1 VLSLYEYSFWFSWYF
16 EDVERTSQD
25 GNSQSPAGIVQKKWG
40 EALSAGFQVVPNI
53 LIRDQNRLG
62 LDALDVVI
70 LLNLTAHWW
79 EQDNKPF
86 ISPALIGK
94 RMNVTTRTVERHLR
108 KLEDRQFIGRD
119 PRGPKSGDGPYIRRY
134 DLMPLAGVLKEA
146 SQNALTERMRRANE
160 KGSSILNRKGQAVSE
175 TAAPK
180 V

>member
-1 VLSLYEYSFWFSWYF
+1 MIFSLWYF
-16 EDVERTSQD
+16 ESMDRSSLD
-25 GNSQSPAGIVQKKWG
+25 GNGQSSSGIVQRKWG

-70 LLNLTAHWW
+70 LLNLTSHWW

-86 ISPALIGK
+86 VSPSLIGK
-94 RMNVTTRTVERHLR
+94 RMNVSTRTVERHLK

-119 PRGPKSGDGPYIRRY
+119 PRGPRGGDGPYIRRY
-134 DLMPLAGVLKEA
+134 DLMPLVRILKEA
-146 SQNALTERMRRANE
+146 SQSALTERVRRANE
-160 KGSSILNRKGQAVSE
+160 KGSSILNREGRAVSE
-175 TAAPK
+175 TAAPQ